1 LHDET
6 TYIVMQGANAPLHDI
21 SCLLAPSCDPLERGI
36 TTGLDLPAAGD
47 SLSWAPAYTVE
58 RAPRCSFLSCLLAPS
73 CDPPQRGITTGLD
86 LPAAGDSLSWAPAF
100 TVERAPRCSVLSCLL
115 APSCDPPERGITTGL
130 DLPAA
135 GDSLSWAPAEENRK
149 AELLRYKR
157 LHDISPSPRMP

>member
-1 LHDET
+1 
-6 TYIVMQGANAPLHDI
+6 MQGANAPLHDDVQLTI

-58 RAPRCSFLSCLLAPS
+58 RAPRCS
-73 CDPPQRGITTGLD
+73 I
-86 LPAAGDSLSWAPAF
+86 
-100 TVERAPRCSVLSCLL
+100 LSCLL

-135 GDSLSWAPAEENRK
+135 GESLSWAPAGLTTLRPHFGHLVFLTAQVPGKYSLEQTFTEN
-149 AELLRYKR
+149 
-157 LHDISPSPRMP
+157 I